1 MLGQLLITFAF
12 LAKLAKLNLMPQLF
26 NIIWTAGFMAMVLT
40 ACPSNSWDPDKQF
53 AEQRRGQEEVLRIAQ
68 IEKSQN
74 ISKNLVRIERDALV
88 HIQSG
93 ILISELNKVMGYRF
107 EVLASASIPGAA
119 SVWETRRYRVGHLI
133 ASHFGQTSK
142 EYEICDQDR
151 ELFTLTLAN
160 GVVRTMEY

>member
-1 MLGQLLITFAF
+1 
-12 LAKLAKLNLMPQLF
+12 MPQLM

-40 ACPSNSWDPDKQF
+40 GCRDNSWDPDKQF
-53 AEQRRGQEEVLRIAQ
+53 AEQRRVQEEAIRKAQ

-74 ISKNLVRIERDALV
+74 SSKNVVRIERDALV
-88 HIQSG
+88 RIQSG
-93 ILISELNKVMGYRF
+93 IPISELNKVMGYRF
-107 EVLASASIPGAA
+107 EVLASIPDAA

-142 EYEICDQDR
+142 EFEICDQDR

-160 GVVRTMEY
+160 GVVRTVEY

>member
-1 MLGQLLITFAF
+1 M
-12 LAKLAKLNLMPQLF
+12 

-40 ACPSNSWDPDKQF
+40 ACRDNSWDPDKQF
-53 AEQRRGQEEVLRIAQ
+53 AEQRRVQEEAIRKAQ

-74 ISKNLVRIERDALV
+74 SSKNVVRIERDALV
-88 HIQSG
+88 RIQSG
-93 ILISELNKVMGYRF
+93 IPISELNKVMGYRF
-107 EVLASASIPGAA
+107 EVLASIPDAA

-142 EYEICDQDR
+142 EFEICDQDR

-160 GVVRTMEY
+160 GVVRTVEY